1 MIIVIWKQTASP
13 HPQSKV
19 GHSCDT
25 TDMPWDGEGE
35 RTRSGTVTL
44 HRIRA
49 AADLEDE
56 LCQGVIKSRREQEGP
71 SAICQQSRRE
81 GRLLQSSGNPVP
93 HRPLLLR
100 HRYCCA
106 AGMGNLCI
114 LLCEFSTLCFSHKKK
129 LKDNSNNTSIWKR
142 RELGFPD

>member
-1 MIIVIWKQTASP
+1 MPHSSRNTGKMRIVIWRQTSSL

-25 TDMPWDGEGE
+25 ADVPWAGEGE
-35 RTRSGTVTL
+35 RTIRSGIVTL

-49 AADLEDE
+49 AADQEDE
-56 LCQGVIKSRREQEGP
+56 LGQRVIKRRREQEGP
-71 SAICQQSRRE
+71 SVICQQSRRE

-93 HRPLLLR
+93 HRRLLLR
-100 HRYCCA
+100 HGYCYT

-129 LKDNSNNTSIWKR
+129 KDNSHNTAI
-142 RELGFPD
+142 